1 MNIKL
6 VIDRFEGKYAIL
18 ESQDKNP
25 LIFNFP
31 RHLLPEGVKEGTVIR
46 FNINIDDKETGRGRK
61 NKGSLIMIPSEK
73 TLSRLKE
80 EVYINAV
87 RLFCDACTLY
97 KVHAYPSSYA
107 FAILSFEELG
117 KLEMIDHICDDIII
131 NPDSNPQEFL
141 DHLFSR
147 EMLFSHVNKQVWA
160 SISFPKGINK
170 RTKKIANRELEKNK
184 QDAIYVGYINRR
196 IRSPKRISAIK
207 AYIELTI
214 TFDKFKDISDL
225 GFNGFECW
233 SDAQS
238 RAKTKRYLK
247 KIEDL
252 FTKLNKPGKKKT

>member
-1 MNIKL
+1 MY
-6 VIDRFEGKYAIL
+6 DTE
-18 ESQDKNP
+18 
-25 LIFNFP
+25 
-31 RHLLPEGVKEGTVIR
+31 
-46 FNINIDDKETGRGRK
+46 RK
-61 NKGSLIMIPSEK
+61 KKKGACIVIPSKK

-80 EVYINAV
+80 EVYINAI
-87 RLFCDACTLY
+87 RLFCDACKLY
-97 KVHAYPSSYA
+97 KTHSYPSSYA

-117 KLEMIDHICDDIII
+117 KLEMIDHICDDILI
-131 NPDSNPQEFL
+131 NSDSDPQEFL
-141 DHLFSR
+141 KTLFSR
-147 EMLFSHVNKQVWA
+147 EMLFSHINKQFW
-160 SISFPKGINK
+160 SSFQFKGFTK
-170 RTKKIANRELEKNK
+170 RTKQIANRELEKNK
-184 QDAIYVGYINRR
+184 QDALYVGYTNRR

-238 RAKTKRYLK
+238 RAKAKRYLK

>member
-1 MNIKL
+1 MGC
-6 VIDRFEGKYAIL
+6 VSIL
-18 ESQDKNP
+18 IQ
-25 LIFNFP
+25 
-31 RHLLPEGVKEGTVIR
+31 
-46 FNINIDDKETGRGRK
+46 
-61 NKGSLIMIPSEK
+61 NKGSLIMIPSKK
-73 TLSRLKE
+73 TLSKLKE

-87 RLFCDACTLY
+87 RLFCDTCTLY

-131 NPDSNPQEFL
+131 NLDSNPQEFL

-147 EMLFSHVNKQVWA
+147 EMFFSHANKQMWA
-160 SISFPKGINK
+160 SDLFLRGITK
-170 RTKKIANRELEKNK
+170 RIKQIANGKLDKNK
-184 QDAIYVGYINRR
+184 QNAIYVGYTNRR

-207 AYIELTI
+207 AYTELTI

-238 RAKTKRYLK
+238 RAKAKRYLK

>member
-1 MNIKL
+1 
-6 VIDRFEGKYAIL
+6 
-18 ESQDKNP
+18 
-25 LIFNFP
+25 
-31 RHLLPEGVKEGTVIR
+31 
-46 FNINIDDKETGRGRK
+46 
-61 NKGSLIMIPSEK
+61 MIPSKK
-73 TLSRLKE
+73 TLSRIKE

-147 EMLFSHVNKQVWA
+147 EMLFSHTNKQIWA
-160 SISFPKGINK
+160 SDPILKGITK
-170 RTKKIANRELEKNK
+170 RIEQIANRELEKNK
-184 QDAIYVGYINRR
+184 QDALYVGYANRR

-207 AYIELTI
+207 AYTELTN
-214 TFDKFKDISDL
+214 TFDKFKDTADI
-225 GFNGFECW
+225 GFNGFDCF

-238 RAKTKRYLK
+238 RAKSKRYLK
-247 KIEDL
+247 KIGDL
-252 FTKLNKPGKKKT
+252 FMKLNKPGKKKT

>member
-6 VIDRFEGKYAIL
+6 VIDRFKGKYAIL

-31 RHLLPEGVKEGTVIR
+31 CHLLPEGVKEGTVIR
-46 FNINIDDKETGRGRK
+46 FNIDIDDKETERRRK

-97 KVHAYPSSYA
+97 KVHSYPSSYA

-117 KLEMIDHICDDIII
+117 KLEMIDHICDDIQI
-131 NPDSNPQEFL
+131 NPDSDPQEFL
-141 DHLFSR
+141 NHLFSR
-147 EMLFSHVNKQVWA
+147 EMFLSHANKQMWA
-160 SISFPKGINK
+160 SDPILRGITK
-170 RTKKIANRELEKNK
+170 RIKQIANGKLDKNK

-207 AYIELTI
+207 AYTELTI

-238 RAKTKRYLK
+238 RAKAKRYLK